1 MARQQGI
8 FGGLQ
13 GKVGGVVFAKGED
26 GQTIA
31 RPYVSNP
38 KNPRTPAQ
46 LRQRAKVNMAGR
58 LSAITPASLIK
69 AYGMSAVKNRSA
81 FTRNIIN
88 SSTVTV
94 ADGNYTAS
102 IDAADVKFS
111 HGSVQPLASHDLD
124 GQSISD
130 NIVTVNMNMT
140 DPAAVGTYGER
151 LVALAIA
158 PDGTYKVI
166 NYVDWLPTAVGAAN
180 VDIPLYGVNFE
191 EGDKVAV
198 YRIPYQLTAQGRVNI
213 STKTLVSV
221 VDGSDYTIAA
231 DLDTTTGAGN
241 ISYGNTVFGGLLV
254 NASTRM
260 EILPGQNYQ
269 GIITIDGEETSGV
282 DQNYP
287 VGKRIVVVATPS
299 GGGDI
304 YSKGMIKNADGTNAG
319 AFDPIEPENGGDP
332 SGVPSPTTFKYI
344 VPQLPEGKYIRIEIS
359 PAL

>member
-1 MARQQGI
+1 MAKQHGI
-8 FGGLQ
+8 FGGLR
-13 GKVGGVVFAKGED
+13 GKVGGVVFANGED

-58 LSAITPASLIK
+58 LSAITPAALIK
-69 AYGMSAVKNRSA
+69 AFGMSAVKNRSA

-88 SSTVTV
+88 ASIVTVT
-94 ADGNYTAS
+94 DGNYTAS
-102 IDAADVKFS
+102 IDAADVIFS

-140 DPAAVGTYGER
+140 DPTAVGTYGER

-180 VDIPLYGVNFE
+180 VDIPLYGINFE

-213 STKTLVSV
+213 STKTLASV
-221 VDGSDYTIAA
+221 ADGSDYTIAA

-241 ISYGNTVFGGLLV
+241 IAYGNTVFGGLLV
-254 NASTRM
+254 NATTRM
-260 EILPGQNYQ
+260 YILPGETFE
-269 GIITIDGEETSGV
+269 GTLVIDGEEVVASDT
-282 DQNYP
+282 QQP
-287 VGKRIVVVATPS
+287 VGKRITIVATS
-299 GGGDI
+299 TGGDDVSFYGGI
-304 YSKGMIKNADGTNAG
+304 YNDLDQRVDNYLPSK
-319 AFDPIEPENGGDP
+319 PEGYYSGDA
-332 SGVPSPTTFKYI
+332 VASPATFELI
-344 VPQLPEGKYIRIEIS
+344 VPQLSSGQHVRVEIRK
-359 PAL
+359 AQ

>member
-1 MARQQGI
+1 MAKQHGI
-8 FGGLQ
+8 FGGLR
-13 GKVGGVVFAKGED
+13 GKVGGVVFANGED

-69 AYGMSAVKNRSA
+69 AFGMSAVKNRSA

-88 SSTVTV
+88 ASVVTVT
-94 ADGNYTAS
+94 DGNYTAS
-102 IDAADVKFS
+102 IDAADVIFS

-140 DPAAVGTYGER
+140 DPTAVGNYGER

-158 PDGTYKVI
+158 SDGTYKVI

-191 EGDKVAV
+191 KGDKVAV

-221 VDGSDYTIAA
+221 ADGSDYTIAA

-241 ISYGNTVFGGLLV
+241 IAYGNTVFGGLLV

-260 EILPGQNYQ
+260 YILAGETFF
-269 GIITIDGEETSGV
+269 GDLTIDGV
-282 DQNYP
+282 DTDVVDAQYP
-287 VGKRIVVVATPS
+287 VGKRITINASKT
-299 GGGDI
+299 GGGNI
-304 YSKGMIKNADGTNAG
+304 YAQGYIYTETGERLNVFYPASPEGAG
-319 AFDPIEPENGGDP
+319 EPAGVDSPATIE
-332 SGVPSPTTFKYI
+332 VI
-344 VPQLPEGKYIRIEIS
+344 VPQLPAGQYVRIDIQ
-359 PAL
+359 PGQ